1 MAAASSS
8 PEPVTGSL
16 KRVSS
21 LPEMVIRQ
29 LKKAPTPPAVPYN
42 NIMYARGSKMMLA
55 EILIGPNKNLVTKN
69 WKNCG
74 TNLIFFVYLC
84 TIYGY
89 KSTFRNYRK

>member
-1 MAAASSS
+1 MVAASSFS
-8 PEPVTGSL
+8 EPVTGSL

-21 LPEMVIRQ
+21 LPEMVFRQ
-29 LKKAPTPPAVPYN
+29 LKMASTPPAVPYN
-42 NIMYARGSKMMLA
+42 NINVRARAKMMLA
-55 EILIGPNKNLVTKN
+55 ETLADPNKNLVTKN